1 MFKSP
6 KLWKTF
12 VLFGFDWSLRTKCT
26 DGWLNFRL
34 QKGQIWSSREMGTY
48 CSAYYSSD
56 CMLQLF
62 PKIVSNKIST
72 RHELA
77 LGRQSSNSLKTSDQ
91 ELLLN
96 IQIPQLQSW
105 TGIFWGEAWKTKSL
119 TWAPGDP
126 YWREEWEQWEAW
138 VSTRG
143 WDPLSCR
150 AFLCAV
156 RGEGKGRGCGRRDWR
171 NWHL

>member
-1 MFKSP
+1 MLTPKKCIMLGQKSYRP
-6 KLWKTF
+6 LRIRYQHRVPEQEVSALSRHEMHPGLGQNHGDF
-12 VLFGFDWSLRTKCT
+12 VRK
-26 DGWLNFRL
+26 
-34 QKGQIWSSREMGTY
+34 E
-48 CSAYYSSD
+48 
-56 CMLQLF
+56 
-62 PKIVSNKIST
+62 
-72 RHELA
+72 HELA
-77 LGRQSSNSLKTSDQ
+77 LGRESSNSLKTSDQ

-105 TGIFWGEAWKTKSL
+105 TGIFWGEAWKTKYL